1 MSTQQI
7 LQLPEKI
14 KVVLIKGSGQ
24 TFIAELPEYDI
35 FTEADSIGEL
45 LLSINDLLYE
55 YFDIPKAMQGTFIY
69 KPREATETVPTHIN
83 VPLSIT
89 YQQYLLRSFYK

>member
-1 MSTQQI
+1 MSTQRI

-24 TFIAELPEYDI
+24 TFIAELPDYDI
-35 FTEADSIGEL
+35 FTEADSIDQL
-45 LLSINDLLYE
+45 LFSINDLLYE
-55 YFDIPKAMQGTFIY
+55 YFDIPKAMQETFMY
-69 KPREATETVPTHIN
+69 KPKEATENIPNRVN
-83 VPLSIT
+83 VPLNIT